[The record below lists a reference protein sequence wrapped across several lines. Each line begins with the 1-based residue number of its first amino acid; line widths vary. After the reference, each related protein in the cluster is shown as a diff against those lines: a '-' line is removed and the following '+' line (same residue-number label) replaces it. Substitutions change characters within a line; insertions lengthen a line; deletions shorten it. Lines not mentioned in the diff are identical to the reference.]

1 MIKSEFI
8 SRSDYPILLQE
19 YLKFCEIRQKFKKFN
34 LIDLSP
40 YGWFYPTCLLPLG
53 KLLKK
58 KINSTKYI
66 PPIYNVEHYISIIMG
81 TTRSRESTYVP
92 IMYLPEDERDARDII
107 SKLQILYGN
116 GKDYGGINAF
126 NFLIDELIDNIY
138 THSDFSVASVMA
150 QRYEK
155 KGFVEISI
163 FDDGISIPGC
173 FEKHGI
179 ILDDCTAVIKAVNG
193 LSTKSK
199 TRGFGLNSTTNIYV
213 NGLSGEL
220 LLVSRNGALYKNQKE
235 EKLFNLTSGYDLSG
249 TLISIRVPYPVP
261 EVDIHAYIS

>member
-1 MIKSEFI
+1 MTKSEVI
-8 SRSDYPILLQE
+8 SRSDYPLLLQE
-19 YLKFCEIRQKFKKFN
+19 YLKFCEIRKKSNNFN

-40 YGWFYPTCLLPLG
+40 YDWFYPTCLLPLG
-53 KLLKK
+53 KLLKENESP
-58 KINSTKYI
+58 IKYI
-66 PPIYNVEHYISIIMG
+66 SPVYNVAHYISIIMG
-81 TTRSRESTYVP
+81 TTHSIESTYVP
-92 IMYLPEDERDARDII
+92 IMYLPGNERDARDII
-107 SKLQILYGN
+107 NRLQILYNN

-126 NFLIDELIDNIY
+126 NFLIEELIDNIY

-163 FDDGISIPGC
+163 FDDGISIPTC

-179 ILDDCTAVIKAVNG
+179 FLDDCTAIIKAVNG
-193 LSTKSK
+193 LSTKNE
-199 TRGFGLNSTTNIYV
+199 TRGYGLNSTTNLYV
-213 NGLSGEL
+213 NGLSGEF
-220 LLVSRNGALYKNQKE
+220 LLVSRNGALYKNQNE
-235 EKLFNLTSGYDLSG
+235 EKLFNLIDGYNLPG